1 MKYDSLNYASIK
13 IGGYMNKFI
22 GRKAELLELEDR
34 YHSAGFQMTVIYG
47 RRRIG
52 KSTLIKEF
60 IKDKRAVYYTATKTG
75 IHKNIELWG
84 KQALEIFAPE
94 MNALSFQSIDNL
106 LTFLGKHSEKERS
119 VVVIDELPY
128 LAEADKSILSVL
140 QNYIDNYWIQG
151 QMFLILCGSSV
162 SFMEN
167 EVLSEKSPIFGRR
180 TSQIKLGAFNYL
192 ESAEFVPAYS
202 YEEKAICFGIT
213 GGTAKYL
220 AMLDDTKSLDENII
234 QLFFRK
240 TGYLYEEPNN
250 LLTQEFRNV
259 STYNDIISAIASG
272 ANKVNE
278 ISDKAHME
286 QSVTVHA
293 LQNLIATGIV
303 LKENAITDES
313 NKKKVQYILKDSM
326 FRFWYKFVPDGMG
339 AIELDRGEIYYRNV
353 VKPKISEF
361 MGGVFEE
368 ICKHYTLI
376 CSVDGKLDCF
386 VTNVGRWWG
395 THPKRRETTDI
406 DVVGLDKISKRAV
419 LGECKY
425 RNEPID
431 KKIYKEL
438 LEKNG
443 LISKEY
449 TVVQYILFSKSGFT
463 EWVVQNSDKDCVRLV
478 GLGEL
483 FS

>member
-1 MKYDSLNYASIK
+1 MD
-13 IGGYMNKFI
+13 KFI
-22 GRKAELLELEDR
+22 GRKAELRELEKI
-34 YHSAGFQMTVIYG
+34 YHTSGFQMIVIYG

-60 IKDKRAVYYTATKTG
+60 IKDKRAVYYTATKAG
-75 IHKNIELWG
+75 INKNIELWG
-84 KQALEIFAPE
+84 KQALEAFAPE
-94 MNALSFQSIDNL
+94 MSTLSFQSIDDL
-106 LTFLGKHSEKERS
+106 LSFLGKHSEAERS

-128 LAEADKSILSVL
+128 LAEADKSILSIL
-140 QNYIDNYWIQG
+140 QNYIDNQWMYG
-151 QMFLILCGSSV
+151 QMFLILCGSSI

-167 EVLSEKSPIFGRR
+167 EVLSEKSPVFGRR
-180 TSQIKLGAFNYL
+180 TSQIKLEAFDYL

-220 AMLDDTKSLDENII
+220 SMLDDTKSLDENIV

-272 ANKVNE
+272 ANKVIE
-278 ISDKAHME
+278 ISDKAHIE
-286 QSVTVHA
+286 QSVVVHA

-303 LKENAITDES
+303 LKENAVTDES
-313 NKKKVQYILKDSM
+313 NRKKIQYILRDNM
-326 FRFWYKFVPDGMG
+326 FRFWYQFVPDGMG
-339 AIELDRGEIYYRNV
+339 AIELDRGDIFYQND
-353 VKPKISEF
+353 VKPKLSEF
-361 MGGVFEE
+361 MGSVFED
-368 ICKHYTLI
+368 ICKYYTLL
-376 CSVDGKLDCF
+376 SGVDGKLDCF
-386 VTNVGRWWG
+386 VTAVGRWWG

-406 DVVGLDKISKRAV
+406 DVVGLDKSSKKAV

-425 RNEPID
+425 RNAPID
-431 KKIYKEL
+431 KKVYEDL

-443 LISKEY
+443 LIAKEY
-449 TVVQYILFSKSGFT
+449 TVVQYILFSKRGFT
-463 EWVVQNSDKDCVRLV
+463 EWVAEHCERDGVKLV
-478 GLGEL
+478 ELGDMYG
-483 FS
+483 